1 MTIKIFNSSSRKD
14 KLYFNNNNNNNNNN
28 LFYRKKIIYIIDQ
41 FILMY
46 LKNIYN
52 SIPLYTIF
60 IASHTNT
67 LNSE

>member
-14 KLYFNNNNNNNNNN
+14 KLYFNINNN
-28 LFYRKKIIYIIDQ
+28 LFYKKTIYIIDQ

>member
-14 KLYFNNNNNNNNNN
+14 KLYFNNNNNN